1 MGAAERRDCLRVP
14 LPRPVEG
21 QQPAG
26 QFTLPCNVRPAFAK
40 GKAMLKE
47 ADKLHSYNEGD
58 LTPGSTPL
66 RTQPPAAGGYKLAD
80 LAVRA
85 SLAG

>member
-1 MGAAERRDCLRVP
+1 M
-14 LPRPVEG
+14 PRPLVG

-47 ADKLHSYNEGD
+47 ADKLNSYNGGD
-58 LTPGSTPL
+58 LTPGSAL
-66 RTQPPAAGGYKLAD
+66 
-80 LAVRA
+80 
-85 SLAG
+85 